1 MGSRK
6 SVIKQTLRFGLGILV
21 GVVIMVLVY
30 LAIGKL
36 SAKVFV
42 GAAAGTVISVGNF
55 FFMCVSLT
63 NATESEI
70 DATKAVAKARGGYM
84 LRMLAIAALLIIA
97 IKSGYCDVIATI
109 VPLLLMRPVLMLEE
123 FFVKNG
129 DKK

>member
-1 MGSRK
+1 
-6 SVIKQTLRFGLGILV
+6 
-21 GVVIMVLVY
+21 
-30 LAIGKL
+30 
-36 SAKVFV
+36 
-42 GAAAGTVISVGNF
+42 
-55 FFMCVSLT
+55 MCVSLT

-123 FFVKNG
+123 FLNYDKIAVITRDSSGKVTSVSANSVLINNFANDLDIAIG
-129 DKK
+129 DRIENSDL